1 LSLQGQCR
9 GPPSGPARLVH
20 LTLLSFYSIPFLFRA
35 MASAP
40 SVLVRS
46 VRRKSAAERRAQQ
59 LRSDARCLQ
68 KLLGGLLEVQGHRGN
83 QLSKVGKSLLEVIQ
97 RSAPEPTHSP
107 PAEALKRE
115 YATFVPGASS
125 HPDVAKV
132 DEFVDRLV
140 RSGGGPS
147 EFIPSSS
154 SMSSSSSVA
163 LPSLSTLVLEKKVRS
178 SEDSKT
184 TPEDMEY
191 IDLKKDLEQMMP
203 TDDGPQAA
211 RRPLPDAS
219 RPTLSPSAAEKD
231 EAALLEL
238 MDIFDNPDSWN
249 VINNKV
255 NIDFSRI
262 TNQEVGDAIRD
273 ALHDLAGK
281 ADDVQN
287 RLRKV
292 QHVYLESRETFATLM
307 SDATLSLGDTEQLH
321 VLRATHISKQL
332 ALLEGMEQCRREYKE
347 AAAKHKANDDQ
358 LMVIAVSAYV
368 D

>member
-1 LSLQGQCR
+1 MNQPCKARGRAPTLALKGQNNKNPR
-9 GPPSGPARLVH
+9 ANAS
-20 LTLLSFYSIPFLFRA
+20 LSFYSIPFLFRA

-178 SEDSKT
+178 SEDSKAI
-184 TPEDMEY
+184 PEDMEY

-203 TDDGPQAA
+203 TDDRPPSCPPTSSRCQPTYSLAQCVPQ
-211 RRPLPDAS
+211 
-219 RPTLSPSAAEKD
+219 SAD
-231 EAALLEL
+231 R
-238 MDIFDNPDSWN
+238 N
-249 VINNKV
+249 
-255 NIDFSRI
+255 
-262 TNQEVGDAIRD
+262 
-273 ALHDLAGK
+273 
-281 ADDVQN
+281 
-287 RLRKV
+287 
-292 QHVYLESRETFATLM
+292 
-307 SDATLSLGDTEQLH
+307 
-321 VLRATHISKQL
+321 
-332 ALLEGMEQCRREYKE
+332 
-347 AAAKHKANDDQ
+347 
-358 LMVIAVSAYV
+358 
-368 D
+368 